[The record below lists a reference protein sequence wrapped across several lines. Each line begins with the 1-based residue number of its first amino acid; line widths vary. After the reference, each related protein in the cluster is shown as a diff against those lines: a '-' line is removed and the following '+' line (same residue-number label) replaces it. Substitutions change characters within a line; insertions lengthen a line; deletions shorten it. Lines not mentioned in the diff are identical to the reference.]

1 MSRNKKDE
9 WVRKMKV
16 SRSTIMQWLKIILPI
31 LLMVFA
37 IHEIVKIIKEANGEK
52 IASELGAIDVRALVL
67 IAIIP
72 LVLAFPMFFYD
83 FFIVKKLKIKIS
95 TKKLMKESLI
105 INSFSNL
112 IGFGGLIGVLLR
124 THYFKKPEM
133 ENGAFFKTIA
143 SVTLFYLAGISLF
156 ADVLVI
162 GFWHLDLFQEHPFL
176 LVVAGFIGLY
186 TPFLFVK
193 ALVQLV
199 RKKVTMKQV
208 FGDLLLVGVS
218 IIEWLGA
225 FCMLVILT
233 KLLHI
238 DISLVALWPVF
249 VIASSA
255 GIVSMIPG
263 GLGSFDLVFIWGAT
277 ALNIPSETVLVLLLC
292 YRIGYYV
299 IPFIAGLI
307 LFIRDI
313 WGVFNIG
320 YNSIPNGIL
329 AKTSH
334 IIATAL
340 VFLAGLILLISTAAP
355 GAIEKLKFLRE
366 ITFLPFINVS
376 HQVSVITGFVLLT
389 LSNGISYKDKRSFK
403 ITLFVLL
410 FAAAL
415 FILKGVQYHQALFML
430 FVALLLYLSK
440 NRFYRKSYVQ
450 TWGRGLLNT
459 FVISVILLSY
469 LVLGFLSL
477 EDTRYKLS
485 ERVHE
490 FLSSDSEDLF
500 LSAIIGVVV
509 VVVVVIFEIWISK
522 KTQFK
527 KKYIAEHKKE
537 ILEHLAIYDGKEAF
551 HFEAYEKQCFYWNKH
566 QTVLF
571 PYHVAADKLI
581 VLGDLVGKQEDFKEA
596 VEEFIEFA
604 DLYGYTPVFYEVSNH
619 FIPFLYGYGY
629 SFFRLGEEGYITIKN
644 LEIPQADQLKYNEKS
659 VVIKQAGYQF
669 ELLRAPFSP
678 DFVKQLAQLSTN
690 WQREHEF
697 IEESYLFDENYLNNG
712 QIAVLRNEKNQIVVF
727 ANLIPLHDEKNTLVI
742 SLIRIHHSQ
751 LPEYAIDYM
760 LFNML
765 LVAKEENYGR
775 LNLGMTYLKH
785 VGVSKYAGISEK
797 IAAQILVDAQEPAVH
812 LELQQLKERYA
823 DEWNPKYLAY
833 RKRVFLPITMVQIM
847 MLIGVNKL
855 SNKYNQLL
863 AMRNLKKKRNK

>member
-1 MSRNKKDE
+1 
-9 WVRKMKV
+9 MKI
-16 SRSTIMQWLKIILPI
+16 SRSTIIQWLKVILPI

-37 IHEIVKIIKEANGEK
+37 IHEIGKIIKEANGEK

-67 IAIIP
+67 IAVVP
-72 LVLAFPMFFYD
+72 LILAFPMFFYD
-83 FFIVKKLKIKIS
+83 FFIVKKLKIKNPI
-95 TKKLMKESLI
+95 KKLMKESLI

-156 ADVLVI
+156 ADILVI
-162 GFWHLDLFQEHPFL
+162 GFWQLELFQEHPFL
-176 LVVAGFIGLY
+176 LFVAGFIGLY
-186 TPFLFVK
+186 TPFLFIK
-193 ALVQLV
+193 ALIQLIL
-199 RKKVTMKQV
+199 KKVTMKQV
-208 FGDLLLVGVS
+208 LGDVLLVGVS
-218 IIEWLGA
+218 IVEWLGA

-238 DISLVALWPVF
+238 EVSVFDLWPVF
-249 VIASSA
+249 VIASAA

-277 ALNIPSETVLVLLLC
+277 ELNISSETVLVLLLC

-313 WGVFNIG
+313 WGTFNIG
-320 YNSIPNGIL
+320 YNSIPNGL
-329 AKTSH
+329 LTKTTH

-366 ITFLPFINVS
+366 ITSLPFVNVS

-403 ITLFVLL
+403 LTLFVLL

-415 FILKGVQYHQALFML
+415 FILKGVQYRQALFML

-440 NRFYRKSYVQ
+440 NRFYRHSYVQ
-450 TWGRGLLNT
+450 TWGRGVLNT
-459 FVISVILLSY
+459 LVISLILLSY
-469 LVLGFLSL
+469 LVLGFLAL
-477 EDTRYKLS
+477 EESRYKLS
-485 ERVHE
+485 VRVHE
-490 FLSSDSEDLF
+490 FLSSDSQDLF

-509 VVVVVIFEIWISK
+509 VAGVVTFEIWKNK

-527 KKYIAEHKKE
+527 KKYVVDHKKE
-537 ILEHLAIYDGKEAF
+537 IFEHLAIYGGKEAF
-551 HFEAYEKQCFYWNKH
+551 HFETHEKQCFYWNER

-571 PYHVAADKLI
+571 PYRVSADKLI
-581 VLGDLVGKQEDFKEA
+581 VLGDLVGKQQDFKEA

-619 FIPFLYGYGY
+619 FIPYLYGYGY
-629 SFFRLGEEGYITIKN
+629 NFFRLGEEGYINIKN
-644 LEIPQADQLKYNEKS
+644 LEITLDEQHKYDRQYLAME
-659 VVIKQAGYQF
+659 QAGYHF
-669 ELLRAPFSP
+669 ELLRAPFTHE
-678 DFVKQLAQLSTN
+678 FAKQLAQLSNN
-690 WQREHEF
+690 WQSEHEF
-697 IEESYLFDENYLNNG
+697 REESYLFDEIYLNSG

-742 SLIRIHHSQ
+742 SLMRIHHSE
-751 LPEYAIDYM
+751 LVEHAMDFM
-760 LFNML
+760 LFHVLM
-765 LVAKEENYGR
+765 VAKQANYGR

-785 VGVSKYAGISEK
+785 VGISKYAGISEK
-797 IAAQILVDAQEPAVH
+797 IAAQILVDAQEPTVH
-812 LELQQLKERYA
+812 VELQNLKEQYA

-855 SNKYNQLL
+855 SNKRNQLM
-863 AMRNLKKKRNK
+863 AMRNLKKKRSK